1 MAQRE
6 SSLAISALVKQ
17 LIEEI
22 QQGNIADEH
31 HQLPTEPALM
41 TRYNVTRYT
50 LRQALGQL
58 GKMGYI
64 YQAHGIGTFVR
75 PRVEQGA
82 VSIQNVAGLTAEL
95 ERQGKKVTTQK
106 ATITPVIADQAAF
119 QPSGSTLAPDTPM
132 WEIKRQRC
140 LDGVPYQFEHSY
152 YLRDIVGDIPD
163 SVLYGSLFEFIA
175 NNESLKLGFQD
186 KVMDARAVTPEI
198 GAFFKLP
205 VGAPMLTMRD
215 DSYLSS
221 GQLFAF
227 SQLNYEYHQGKFFM
241 FTKL

>member
-22 QQGNIADEH
+22 QQGTIANEH
-31 HQLPTEPALM
+31 NQLPTEPALM
-41 TRYNVTRYT
+41 AKYKVTRYT
-50 LRQALGQL
+50 LRQALAQL

-75 PRVEQGA
+75 ARLEDGA
-82 VSIQNVAGLTAEL
+82 VSIQNPTGLTAEL
-95 ERQGKKVTTQK
+95 ERQGKKVTTVQ
-106 ATITPVIADQAAF
+106 ASIAPLTAAEAGF
-119 QPSGSTLAPDTPM
+119 QPSGSTIPGNTPL
-132 WEIKRQRC
+132 WEIKRLRC

-152 YLRDIVGDIPD
+152 YLRDIVGEIPE
-163 SVLYGSLFEFIA
+163 SVLYGSLFEFVA
-175 NNESLKLGFQD
+175 DNEALKLGFQD
-186 KVMDARAVTPEI
+186 KVMDARSVTPEI
-198 GAFFKLP
+198 GAFFNLP